1 MPAIMPAIIT
11 IDNEIQCPHGGMAV
25 LTTSNT
31 LFTVAGSAALLAA
44 DTPIIAGCVF
54 NISGVPSP
62 CVLIQW
68 AGAAESLTVN
78 GLGVVLETS
87 IGLCC
92 NAAGAPQGPAIVND
106 ATPDVEAI

>member
-1 MPAIMPAIIT
+1 MPAIIT
-11 IDNEIQCPHGGMAV
+11 IENEIQCPHGGMAV

-31 LFTVAGSAALLAA
+31 LFTVAGSPALLAT
-44 DTPIIAGCVF
+44 DTPTIAGCVF

-62 CVLIQW
+62 CVLIEW
-68 AGAAESLTVN
+68 SGAAESLTVS
-78 GLGVVLETS
+78 GAGVVLATS

-106 ATPDVEAI
+106 STPEVDAI